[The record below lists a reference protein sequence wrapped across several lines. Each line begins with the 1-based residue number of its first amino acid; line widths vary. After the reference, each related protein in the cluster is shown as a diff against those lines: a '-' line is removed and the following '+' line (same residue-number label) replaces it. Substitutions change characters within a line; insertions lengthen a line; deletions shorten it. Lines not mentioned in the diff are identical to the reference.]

1 MQAVITMCTRDSAR
15 SGRRFGAFSARA
27 SLGLATL
34 GLATLGL
41 AGCAEGG
48 WGRGAS
54 TSAVPPAPMDPLA
67 AFVATA
73 PAGARGMVVMDDG
86 SRFPARVARSYVSA
100 GGRECR
106 DVILGSG
113 RGERASLVC
122 QGGPEMGGSWV
133 VVRPL
138 LGGGYQRS

>member
-1 MQAVITMCTRDSAR
+1 MCTRDSAG
-15 SGRRFGAFSARA
+15 SGRRFGAFSGWAARGLA
-27 SLGLATL
+27 TLGLATL
-34 GLATLGL
+34 GLANLGL

-73 PAGARGMVVMDDG
+73 PAGARGMGVMDDG